1 MDKDELQK
9 MIAEATAAAVTKGIE
24 VGQSGAEKLLADAEK
39 RIKDAE
45 AAGAVNLKA
54 VDDLRAALAEKATE
68 IEALQKSKMQFDEKA
83 TGDKISY
90 AEKEAA
96 VLMAKA
102 TNKGITETSIF
113 RDLVQKFG
121 AHIPSAT
128 WELEVSTNMQDEIR
142 RALIVDPIFNKNIS
156 MNNPVMRLPVNPEAG
171 YANWV
176 LEAGYKAATSS
187 GTAQNHVVKEINL
200 TAYKLATKEFL
211 GTEEEDDSIIPLLP
225 IIRDAIV
232 RRTAKA
238 WDLALLRGAGA
249 GADPIKGIITT
260 AAGGDIIS
268 GGAGLAKAT
277 IQKMI
282 DMRRALGTRGLNPS
296 ELVFVVSNDVY
307 YDLLDDTSFQ
317 TMDKVGTRATLLTG
331 QVGSIANVPVV
342 LSGEFEA
349 KAATK
354 IGAVLVNQNN
364 FLVGRYKGLRVESDY
379 SVENQQRLIVAS
391 QRLGFQQISS
401 VEGNGV
407 SVFRWTA

>member
-1 MDKDELQK
+1 
-9 MIAEATAAAVTKGIE
+9 
-24 VGQSGAEKLLADAEK
+24 
-39 RIKDAE
+39 
-45 AAGAVNLKA
+45 
-54 VDDLRAALAEKATE
+54 
-68 IEALQKSKMQFDEKA
+68 
-83 TGDKISY
+83 
-90 AEKEAA
+90 
-96 VLMAKA
+96 
-102 TNKGITETSIF
+102 
-113 RDLVQKFG
+113 
-121 AHIPSAT
+121 
-128 WELEVSTNMQDEIR
+128 
-142 RALIVDPIFNKNIS
+142 
-156 MNNPVMRLPVNPEAG
+156 
-171 YANWV
+171 
-176 LEAGYKAATSS
+176 
-187 GTAQNHVVKEINL
+187 
-200 TAYKLATKEFL
+200 
-211 GTEEEDDSIIPLLP
+211 
-225 IIRDAIV
+225 
-232 RRTAKA
+232 
-238 WDLALLRGAGA
+238 
-249 GADPIKGIITT
+249 
-260 AAGGDIIS
+260 
-268 GGAGLAKAT
+268 
-277 IQKMI
+277 MI